1 MMRELVKK
9 ISEIRGKKYLWGDLW
24 QVATDN
30 ITSSRPGP
38 LVNAPVLSLKYKIL
52 HNLSNNLNHFP
63 FFRYALFPWQNF
75 GLELSKGERNVFEW
89 EEF

>member
-38 LVNAPVLSLKYKIL
+38 PVNAPVLSLKYKI
-52 HNLSNNLNHFP
+52 
-63 FFRYALFPWQNF
+63 
-75 GLELSKGERNVFEW
+75 
-89 EEF
+89 